1 MNPID
6 VVVLVILGAFAL
18 FGLRRG
24 FVHGMLDLVIVALT
38 LLAASRIYP
47 MVVEPAVA
55 RGLPRS
61 LASPVAF
68 IVLFGILVFVVSGL
82 VGLLLRPLARMW
94 VPAPARWA
102 DTLLGVVPGAIKGLA
117 LATVV
122 VVPLIFYQGLFGL
135 GGAVAQSRLAAPLLQ
150 WGLPAVYG
158 ALGRL
163 GVDTTDFAAVTSP
176 PSEGT
181 IALPFRITD
190 GLAPDPAG
198 EQQMLQLVN
207 QARVRDA
214 SGHRSGPPAAGLR
227 HDAEP
232 GALHA
237 ARGAARQPDA
247 PRDRCARVRRQ
258 RAGTDRRCAGRRCRS
273 EPRRAERAGRAC
285 RVRGEGR
292 RGALTPH
299 AHASAASGPIRRRRH
314 DVVDYVGAE
323 GLLAK

>member
-24 FVHGMLDLVIVALT
+24 FLHGVLDLVIVALT

-47 MVVEPAVA
+47 LVVEPAVA

-61 LASPVAF
+61 IASPVAF
-68 IVLFGILVFVVSGL
+68 IGLFGILVFLVSGL
-82 VGLLLRPLARMW
+82 VGLLLRPFARMW
-94 VPAPARWA
+94 FPAPARWA
-102 DTLLGVVPGAIKGLA
+102 DTVLGVVPGAIKGLA

-207 QARVRDA
+207 QARADA
-214 SGHRSGPPAAGLR
+214 GLQPLRLDPALTEVARAHSTEMFALGYFSHDSPDAGSPSDRLTAAGIPFLAMGENIALAPSVETAHRNLMNSPGHRANILDPAFTRVGIGIIAAPGAGLMVSQEF
-227 HDAEP
+227 A
-232 GALHA
+232 
-237 ARGAARQPDA
+237 
-247 PRDRCARVRRQ
+247 
-258 RAGTDRRCAGRRCRS
+258 T
-273 EPRRAERAGRAC
+273 
-285 RVRGEGR
+285 
-292 RGALTPH
+292 
-299 AHASAASGPIRRRRH
+299 
-314 DVVDYVGAE
+314 
-323 GLLAK
+323 